1 MKKIISITLCIIFI
15 LLGTITANAAET
27 FSGVISQK
35 PYFELVG
42 EKVYVPNNTILK
54 YAYNI
59 PSDYQYYLQLRNRKD
74 SSNTIDI
81 KFTDCNKGTK
91 LVSGVNAEYEIF
103 SYNSNSGGSTCNP
116 HSYNDTGAYY
126 QRVKVKLSD
135 FCKYFNEDGSH
146 TYTIERINDT
156 HNYDFTDGTTYKSGL
171 IITSG
176 AAMTAVIP
184 NRDGT
189 AEFYI
194 KLSAGKSDVEFYT
207 TLSAYFEPTTYGTS
221 SNEASLYLG
230 MGNVNLDYCLDIND
244 ATDIQKTLVNNG
256 NANKLYRFLADVNGD
271 GVASILDATALQKAL
286 VA

>member
-1 MKKIISITLCIIFI
+1 MKKIISITLCIILI
-15 LLGTITANAAET
+15 LLGTISANAAET

-59 PSDYQYYLQLRNRKD
+59 PSSYQYYLQLRNIKD
-74 SSNTIDI
+74 SSNIIDI

-91 LVSGVNAEYEIF
+91 LVSGVSAEYEIF
-103 SYNSNSGGSTCNP
+103 SYDQSRGISSGNP
-116 HSYNDTGAYY
+116 HSYKDTGAYY
-126 QRVKVKLSD
+126 QKVKVKLSD
-135 FCKYFNEDGSH
+135 FCEYFNEDGSH

-156 HNYDFTDGTTYKSGL
+156 HNYDFTDGTKYKSSL

-194 KLSAGKSDVEFYT
+194 KLSIGKSDVEFYT
-207 TLSAYFEPTTYGTS
+207 NISAYFEPTTYGTGS
-221 SNEASLYLG
+221 VESPLKLG

-244 ATDIQKTLVNNG
+244 ATYIQKTLVNNES
-256 NANKLYRFLADVNGD
+256 ADKLYRFLADINGD
-271 GVASILDATALQKAL
+271 GVVSILDATALQKAL

>member
-1 MKKIISITLCIIFI
+1 MKKIISITLCIILI
-15 LLGTITANAAET
+15 LLGTISANAAET

-59 PSDYQYYLQLRNRKD
+59 PSSYQYYLQLRNIKD
-74 SSNTIDI
+74 SSNIIDI

-91 LVSGVNAEYEIF
+91 LVSGVSAEYEIF
-103 SYNSNSGGSTCNP
+103 SYDQSRGISSGNP
-116 HSYNDTGAYY
+116 HSYKDTGAYY
-126 QRVKVKLSD
+126 QKVKVKLSD
-135 FCKYFNEDGSH
+135 FCEYFNEDGSH

-156 HNYDFTDGTTYKSGL
+156 HNYDFTDGTKYKSSL

-194 KLSAGKSDVEFYT
+194 KLSIGKSDVEFYT
-207 TLSAYFEPTTYGTS
+207 NISAYFEPTTYGTGS
-221 SNEASLYLG
+221 VESPLKLG

-244 ATDIQKTLVNNG
+244 ATYIQKTLVNNES
-256 NANKLYRFLADVNGD
+256 ADKLYRFLADVNGD
-271 GVASILDATALQKAL
+271 GVVSILDATALQKAL